1 MTAQSSTT
9 CPWPDFPPGPT
20 GTASPELARRLAE
33 APMELT
39 TMPSGDRVP
48 MIVRYRDVRAV
59 LTSPAASRN
68 LRDPALPRM
77 VSGTALEDD
86 PAALINQ
93 DPPEHTRYRRI
104 MQGAF
109 TPRHIERWR
118 PRAAAIAGEL
128 IDAAG
133 EEFDV
138 VADFALP
145 LPARVICEMLGVPMD
160 RFEQFRGWTEM
171 FLSTSEASSEARG
184 AGFAAFM
191 AYAGELIAQH
201 RVRPGDDLIDLLIEA
216 RDGGDRLSEAELT
229 HMVFTLIMAGHETT
243 ASMIIRGAFRLLCH
257 PEQYAQLAA
266 RPELVEAAVE
276 EILRYEGPGG
286 NGLLRLVTED
296 IELSGGVIPAG
307 SVVLP
312 NPSGANHDPAAF
324 AEPQQ
329 FDIRRFAA
337 STVNP
342 HLAFGHGPHYCLG
355 ANLAR
360 MELQEAFRA
369 LATRLPGLRAQE
381 DLATLRWTDD
391 GLIYRPV
398 RLLVKGG

>member
-1 MTAQSSTT
+1 
-9 CPWPDFPPGPT
+9 
-20 GTASPELARRLAE
+20 
-33 APMELT
+33 
-39 TMPSGDRVP
+39 

-59 LTSPAASRN
+59 LASPDSSRN
-68 LRDPALPRM
+68 LRDPGLPRM

-93 DPPEHTRYRRI
+93 DPPEHSRYRRI
-104 MQGAF
+104 MQGTF
-109 TPRHIERWR
+109 TPKHIERWR
-118 PRAAAIAGEL
+118 PRAAAIANEL

-184 AGFAAFM
+184 EGFAAFM
-191 AYAGELIAQH
+191 AYAGELIAEH

-216 RDGGDRLSEAELT
+216 RDDGDRLSEAELT

-243 ASMIIRGAFRLLCH
+243 ASIIIRGTYRLLCH

-266 RPELVEAAVE
+266 RPELLEPAVE
-276 EILRYEGPGG
+276 EILRCEGPGG
-286 NGLLRLVTED
+286 NGLLRRITGD

-307 SVVLP
+307 AVVLP
-312 NPSGANHDPAAF
+312 NPTGANHDPSAF
-324 AEPQQ
+324 ADPQR
-329 FDIRRFAA
+329 FDIHRFAGTA
-337 STVNP
+337 VNP
-342 HLAFGHGPHYCLG
+342 HLSFGHGPHYCLG

-381 DLATLRWTDD
+381 DLATLRWSDD
-391 GLIYRPV
+391 GLIYRPL
-398 RLLVKGG
+398 RLPVKGG